1 MKLKKRLA
9 ALALALVMALSLTAC
24 SPRDMLSNMIV
35 GVVDL
40 LGLRPEGADEEDE
53 AEHFEATAGG
63 SVTFPEGMDTNS
75 RFPNE
80 VHGDTLYI
88 AFNGIMNRS
97 SDYFVAASDSVTIT
111 AYATTESPTIN
122 EFKTAI
128 WELSD
133 DQTKTSYVE
142 GTTVYYKTGGDCYTA
157 TVSGLTPGKMYKIYV
172 SYDSSSYQITG
183 GLTVTGIGSEE
194 LTSIESNS
202 EA

>member
-1 MKLKKRLA
+1 MKLKKHLA

-24 SPRDMLSNMIV
+24 SPRDMLSNMII

-111 AYATTESPTIN
+111 AYATTESPSIN
-122 EFKTAI
+122 ESRPPSGSFRTTRPRQAMWRVRRSTTRPAAI
-128 WELSD
+128 
-133 DQTKTSYVE
+133 
-142 GTTVYYKTGGDCYTA
+142 A
-157 TVSGLTPGKMYKIYV
+157 TPRRFR
-172 SYDSSSYQITG
+172 
-183 GLTVTGIGSEE
+183 
-194 LTSIESNS
+194 
-202 EA
+202 A